1 MVPRHAR
8 RKQVLE
14 HIINH
19 GGITR
24 AYALAVFHVQNL
36 AHVVMEL
43 RRMGWRIRTTVF
55 KREDGVR
62 VVLYYITD
70 IDVHFGLFLGRLYT
84 NEDGTYGAY
93 FS

>member
-1 MVPRHAR
+1 
-8 RKQVLE
+8 
-14 HIINH
+14 
-19 GGITR
+19 
-24 AYALAVFHVQNL
+24 
-36 AHVVMEL
+36 MEL